1 MVGAAT
7 RIVLGALVLVTISA
21 MPVLA
26 KDCPAGQV
34 LVPKQGGVA
43 CQAMPQCPPGT
54 SMGMGAAGFEC
65 VAPARQV
72 AVKKNLYAFFGLRT
86 AGVMDGIC
94 MAWIPANSPYA
105 AKVTD
110 EFLDPANHA
119 DSHSWVAAV
128 SYEIDDA
135 ATHLTLSYI
144 RHWQRDASGKTAV
157 SDATPL
163 TLDVPIYDKPQ
174 PSWPCSK
181 RQWTVLL
188 EIPQPRRPTSA
199 WPAGSGSRPPLCL
212 PGQANIGSLS
222 TGACRLN

>member
-1 MVGAAT
+1 MKV
-7 RIVLGALVLVTISA
+7 ILGALVLMTASA
-21 MPVLA
+21 TSALA
-26 KDCPAGQV
+26 QNCPAGQV

-43 CQAMPQCPPGT
+43 CQTMPQCPAGAA
-54 SMGMGAAGFEC
+54 MGMGAGGLEC
-65 VAPARQV
+65 IAPSRQV
-72 AVKKNLYAFFGLRT
+72 AVKKNLYAFFALRT
-86 AGVMDGIC
+86 EGVMDGIC
-94 MAWIPANSPYA
+94 MAWIPDHSPYT

-110 EFLDPANHA
+110 EFLDSANHA

-128 SYEIDDA
+128 SYEIDDT
-135 ATHLTLSYI
+135 ATHLTLTHI
-144 RHWQRDASGKTAV
+144 RHWQRDASGKAAV

-163 TLDVPIYDKPQ
+163 KLDVPIYDKPQ

-188 EIPQPRRPTSA
+188 EIPQPRPPTGS
-199 WPAGSGSRPPLCL
+199 WPAGSGDRRPLCL